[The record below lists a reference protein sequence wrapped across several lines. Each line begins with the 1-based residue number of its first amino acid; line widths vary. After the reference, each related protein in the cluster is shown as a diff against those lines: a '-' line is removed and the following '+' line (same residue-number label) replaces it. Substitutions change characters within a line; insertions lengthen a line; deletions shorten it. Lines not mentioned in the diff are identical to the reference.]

1 MTSPP
6 SCPIRLHRLEAS
18 IVALSIAF
26 SCLGGRPALAQTLQ
40 VEATPVRRGSTI
52 ALNGREIP
60 VNWLQWQDSRHP
72 DRPSVGVA
80 DLGLMRSAGVELLD
94 TAESG
99 RQPVRW
105 FADTSTLSAFHRD
118 GHRYLDLTD
127 LARQSGWEVRS
138 RGTVLELTT
147 PPATLRD
154 VETTPLDCGGTLGRS
169 LPEAPPPC
177 RRFVLEFDRP
187 VPWQAPQI
195 ETAPTGASSSLP
207 PELQELL
214 IPPEPSE
221 AEEESPKSPEVEGDE
236 KPTPQPQV
244 WWSVALDARP
254 DPEPEGSFYPIDGD
268 PLAGIWID
276 TRNRQTRLIFST
288 PPGWRPRVSSDG
300 DPPRLAIEIRPDFW
314 VERDIQWAP
323 GLRWR
328 QRYVEIRNPHSPAL
342 LPKIVRFP
350 VVWLEID
357 LKSGAISLE
366 PLRAR
371 ERSPGGLA
379 PLADVARR
387 AGVAAA
393 INGGFFNRNNQFPLG
408 ALRHRNRWLSGPIL
422 GRGAIAWSDE
432 KQVLVDRL
440 TLTETLLL
448 PGGESLPIQ
457 KLNSAYVRA
466 GLSRY
471 TPDWGRVYRPFGDR
485 EIAVAVRGD
494 RIVGHQI
501 LKSPHFSPVPIPP
514 DGYLLVLRNRPELAE
529 LLSPGTPVKL
539 ETATR
544 PGPWSDFPHGLG
556 AGPLL
561 LHNHK
566 IVLDAKAEQF
576 GDAFARQAAIRS
588 AVGLTSGDRL
598 LLAVVHPSPG
608 GTGPT
613 LAELA
618 ELMRQLGA
626 TDALNL
632 DGGSSSGLYL
642 GGQLLD
648 RPPQTAAPIHNGIG
662 VKLTIDY

>member
-1 MTSPP
+1 M
-6 SCPIRLHRLEAS
+6 
-18 IVALSIAF
+18 ALSILL
-26 SCLGGRPALAQTLQ
+26 SGLGW
-40 VEATPVRRGSTI
+40 TPVWAGNVAVRERGATI

-60 VNWLQWQDSRHP
+60 VNWLQWHDSRHS

-80 DLGLMRSAGVELLD
+80 DLGLMRSTGIELLD
-94 TAESG
+94 TPESG

-105 FADTSTLSAFHRD
+105 FAWTPTLPAFHQSGD
-118 GHRYLDLTD
+118 RYLDITE
-127 LARQSGWEVRS
+127 LARQLGWQVQN
-138 RGTVLELTT
+138 RGTVLELTS

-154 VETTPLDCGGTLGRS
+154 VETTPLPDCGGTPGRS
-169 LPEAPPPC
+169 VPEEPLPC

-195 ETAPTGASSSLP
+195 ETAPIGPSSSLP
-207 PELQELL
+207 PDLQKLL
-214 IPPEPSE
+214 IPPEPPE
-221 AEEESPKSPEVEGDE
+221 TEEESPEVEGDG

-254 DPEPEGSFYPIDGD
+254 DPKQSGLFYPINGD

-276 TRNRQTRLIFST
+276 ARNQPTRLIFST
-288 PPGWRPRVSSDG
+288 PPGWRPRVSSSG

-323 GLRWR
+323 GLRWQ
-328 QRYVEIRNPHSPAL
+328 QRYVEIRSPHSPAL
-342 LPKIVRFP
+342 LPRWVRFP

-357 LKSGAISLE
+357 LKSPAISLE
-366 PLRAR
+366 PIRAR
-371 ERSPGGLA
+371 EISPEGLA
-379 PLADVARR
+379 PLAEVAGR

-408 ALRHRNRWLSGPIL
+408 AIRHQNRWLSGPIL
-422 GRGAIAWSDE
+422 GRGAIAWNDQ
-432 KQVLVDRL
+432 KQVFIDRL
-440 TLTETLLL
+440 TLTETLIL
-448 PGGESLPIQ
+448 PGGESVPIQ
-457 KLNSAYVRA
+457 KLNSAYIRA

-471 TPDWGRVYRPFGDR
+471 TPDWGDVYRPFGDR
-485 EIAVAVRGD
+485 EIALAVRGD
-494 RIVGHQI
+494 RIVGYQV
-501 LKSPHFSPVPIPP
+501 LESPHFWPAPIPP
-514 DGYLLVLRNRPELAE
+514 DGYLLVLRNQPELAT
-529 LLSPGTPVKL
+529 LLAPGTPVQL

-544 PGPWSDFPHGLG
+544 PAPGSDFPHGIG

-561 LHNHK
+561 LRDHQ

-576 GDAFARQAAIRS
+576 GDAFNRQKAIRS
-588 AVGLTSGDRL
+588 AVGLTTGDRL
-598 LLAVVHPSPG
+598 LLAIVHQDPG
-608 GTGPT
+608 GTGPS

-626 TDALNL
+626 VDALNL

-642 GGQLLD
+642 GGQLID

-662 VKLTIDY
+662 VRFVIDN